1 MSKGNAWDKAYPKN
15 IHWHYEGTTKPV
27 FSMLE
32 EAAASGADKPCLYFL
47 GKRYTYGEVQKLVNQ
62 VAYGLQQMG
71 VKKGDKVGLC
81 LPNCPYMVIAYYGAL
96 KAGATVVNFNPLY
109 TKDEIRYQIDDSAVS
124 VMFTLDIEPIYEKV
138 AAAFGTSTLRRVI
151 VCPLAAV
158 MPSVKGFF
166 FKILK
171 HRQIANLQED
181 ERHIFFRSLIAK
193 GDTPAAVEI
202 DPAKDI
208 ALHQYTGGTTG
219 LPKGA
224 MLTHRNV
231 VSNTLQSRMWL
242 CGDAN
247 PGGERFLGVLPF
259 FHVFAMTTVMNL
271 AIQTGSE
278 IILLPRYELQD
289 LLKNIHKLKP
299 TLFSGVPTIFNAI
312 LNAPNLSKFDLTS
325 IRFCIS
331 GGAPLPVEVK
341 RKFEKLTGCVLVE
354 GYGLSEASPVAL
366 CNPLETGGKSG
377 AIGLPLP
384 GTEVEIRDQENPKKV
399 MKVGERGELVI
410 RGPQVMAGYW
420 NRPQESEKV
429 LLKDGYLRTGD
440 VGYMDKDGY
449 VFLTDRLKDIIICSG
464 YKVYPR
470 LVEEVFYKHPDVDE
484 VIVIGI
490 PDDYR
495 GEAPKAF
502 VKLKPHAVVTEQI
515 LMDFVSDHL
524 NPIERPSEIEF
535 RDQLPKTMVGKLSK
549 KELVEEEKRKRQSKE
564 K

>member
-1 MSKGNAWDKAYPKN
+1 MSKGNVWDKAYPKGIN
-15 IHWHYEGTTKPV
+15 WQYEGTDKPV
-27 FSMLE
+27 FQMLE
-32 EAAASGADKPCLYFL
+32 DAAAAGPDRPCLYFL
-47 GKRYTYGEVQKLVNQ
+47 GKRYTYAETLKMVNQ
-62 VAYGLQQMG
+62 VAAGLQAMG
-71 VKKGDKVGLC
+71 IKKGDKVGLC

-109 TKDEIRYQIDDSAVS
+109 TKDELRYQIDDSSVS
-124 VMFTLDIEPIYEKV
+124 LMFTLDVAPIYEKV
-138 AAAFGTSTLRRVI
+138 AAAFGTSTLRRIV
-151 VCPLAAV
+151 VCPLGDA
-158 MPSVKGFF
+158 MPTLKGML
-166 FKILK
+166 FKVFK
-171 HRQIANLQED
+171 RSQIAKINED
-181 ERHIFFRSLIAK
+181 ERHIFFSSLTAK
-193 GDTPAAVEI
+193 GDTPQKVEI
-202 DPAKDI
+202 DPATDI

-242 CGDAN
+242 CGDGDSN
-247 PGGERFLGVLPF
+247 GERFMGVLPF

-299 TLFSGVPTIFNAI
+299 TLMSGVPTIFNAL
-312 LNAPNLSKFDLTS
+312 LNAPNLKKFDLTS
-325 IRFCIS
+325 IRYCIS
-331 GGAPLPVEVK
+331 GGAPLPREVK
-341 RKFEKLTGCVLVE
+341 HRFEKLTGCVLVE
-354 GYGLSEASPVAL
+354 GYGLSESSPVAL
-366 CNPLETGGKSG
+366 CNPLETGGKTGS
-377 AIGLPLP
+377 IGLPLP
-384 GTEVEIRDQENPKKV
+384 GTDVEIRDQDNPKKV
-399 MKVGERGELVI
+399 MKVGDRGELVI

-420 NRPQESEKV
+420 NRPEETDKV
-429 LLKDGYLRTGD
+429 LLKDGFLRTGD

-470 LVEEVFYKHPDVDE
+470 LVEEVFYKHPDVEE

-502 VKLKPHAVVTEQI
+502 VKLKPNAGVTEKI
-515 LMDFVSDHL
+515 LMDFVADYL
-524 NPIERPSEIEF
+524 NPIERPSEVEF
-535 RDQLPKTMVGKLSK
+535 RQELPKTMVGKLSK
-549 KELVEEEKRKRQSKE
+549 KELVEEEKKKRQSKE

>member
-1 MSKGNAWDKAYPKN
+1 MTKNRAWEKVYPKG
-15 IHWHYEGTTKPV
+15 IEWKYEGTDVPV
-27 FSMLE
+27 YQMLE
-32 EAAASGADKPCLYFL
+32 EAAASGEHKPCLYFL
-47 GKRYTYGEVQKLVNQ
+47 GKRYTYGETLKMVNQ
-62 VAYGLQQMG
+62 VAAGLQAMG
-71 VKKGDKVGLC
+71 IKKGDKVGLC

-109 TKDEIRYQIDDSAVS
+109 TKDEIRYQIDDSGVAT
-124 VMFTLDIEPIYEKV
+124 MFTLDLAPIYDKV
-138 AAAFGTSTLRRVI
+138 AAAFGTSTLRRVV
-151 VCPLAAV
+151 VCPLGEA
-158 MPSVKGFF
+158 MPTLKGFL
-166 FKILK
+166 FKIFK
-171 HRQIANLQED
+171 RSQIAKINED
-181 ERHIFFRSLIAK
+181 ERHVFFSSLTAK
-193 GDTPAAVEI
+193 GDTPEAIDI
-202 DPAKDI
+202 DPVNDI

-242 CGDAN
+242 CGEADAR
-247 PGGERFLGVLPF
+247 GERFMGVLPF

-289 LLKNIHKLKP
+289 LLKNIHKLRP
-299 TLFSGVPTIFNAI
+299 TLMSGVPTIFNAV
-312 LNAPNLSKFDLTS
+312 LNAPNLKKFDLTC
-325 IRFCIS
+325 IRYCIS
-331 GGAPLPVEVK
+331 GGAPLPREVK
-341 RKFEKLTGCVLVE
+341 NRFEKLTGCVLVE

-366 CNPLETGGKSG
+366 CNPLETGGKTG

-384 GTEVEIRDQENPKKV
+384 GTEVDIRDLEDP
-399 MKVGERGELVI
+399 MKSVKQGERGELVI
-410 RGPQVMAGYW
+410 RGPQVMKGYW
-420 NRPQESEKV
+420 NRPEETQKV

-464 YKVYPR
+464 YNVYPR
-470 LVEEVFYKHPDVDE
+470 LIEEVFYKHPDVEE

-490 PDDYR
+490 PDEYR

-502 VKLKPHAVVTEQI
+502 VKLKPGAGVTEKI
-515 LMDFVSDHL
+515 LMDFVADHL

-535 RDQLPKTMVGKLSK
+535 RQQLPKTMVGKLSK
-549 KELVEEEKRKRQSKE
+549 KELVEEEKKKRQSKE